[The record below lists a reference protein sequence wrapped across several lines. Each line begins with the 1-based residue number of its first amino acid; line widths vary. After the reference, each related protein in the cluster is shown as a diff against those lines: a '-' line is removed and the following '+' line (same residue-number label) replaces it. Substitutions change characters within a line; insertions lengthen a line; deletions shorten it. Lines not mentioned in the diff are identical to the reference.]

1 LYNEFDWQT
10 DGNNYAE
17 MGLVL
22 FVIDTKELDKPLI
35 AGDKMAPSAGATI
48 VALAAAEE
56 VETLTESTVPA

>member
-1 LYNEFDWQT
+1 
-10 DGNNYAE
+10 

-56 VETLTESTVPA
+56 VEALTESAVPA